1 MTVFEAITRL
11 NALKP
16 NQYDEDTLVSWL
28 SELDGLIFN
37 EIMLWHEAEA
47 EFAPYD
53 PGKKIKKEL
62 LAPEPYDGVYLKY
75 LMAQV
80 DFHNGEFN
88 RYNNSMIMYNTALSA
103 FADWYNRNN
112 MPKQESEVR
121 L

>member
-11 NALKP
+11 NTLKP
-16 NQYDEDTLVSWL
+16 SQYDEDTLVSWL
-28 SELDGLIFN
+28 SELEGLIYN
-37 EIMLWHEAEA
+37 EIIKWHESGEEFLPIDPEA
-47 EFAPYD
+47 D
-53 PGKKIKKEL
+53 MDREL
-62 LAPEPYDGVYLKY
+62 LAAEPYDDVYLKY

-80 DFHNGEFN
+80 DFHNGEFT